1 MAGAGGRGP
10 ARYGRGWRF
19 PVSHDEQPEP
29 EGQDELYA
37 AFEALGGPLTWDELT
52 RLLGSDQYRPALVQQ
67 ARLLLDGD
75 GAAAEQVVQASFAAL
90 QDAWSRLGD
99 PGQQARVW
107 LLRATVN
114 RSRSVRRHRD
124 AGGRGASQPAAD
136 APGAAD
142 QAAGGPDLDAGAGAL
157 GALPVRQR
165 EAVVL
170 HTRQGLSRRQAAQ
183 VMGISVGAFS
193 SHLARGTSSRRHPP
207 QPK

>member
-10 ARYGRGWRF
+10 ARYGCGWRL

-37 AFEALGGPLTWDELT
+37 AFEALGGALTWDELT

-67 ARLLLDGD
+67 ARLLLDGN

-90 QDAWSRLGD
+90 QEAWSRLGD
-99 PGQQARVW
+99 PGQARVW
-107 LLRATVN
+107 LLRAIVN

-124 AGGRGASQPAAD
+124 AGGRGASPPAAD
-136 APGAAD
+136 GPGAAD
-142 QAAGGPDLDAGAGAL
+142 QAVGGPDLDAGAGAL

-170 HTRQGLSRRQAAQ
+170 HTRLGLSRRQAAQ
-183 VMGISVGAFS
+183 VMGISVGAVS
-193 SHLARGTSSRRHPP
+193 SHLARGMSSLRHPP
-207 QPK
+207 QPE